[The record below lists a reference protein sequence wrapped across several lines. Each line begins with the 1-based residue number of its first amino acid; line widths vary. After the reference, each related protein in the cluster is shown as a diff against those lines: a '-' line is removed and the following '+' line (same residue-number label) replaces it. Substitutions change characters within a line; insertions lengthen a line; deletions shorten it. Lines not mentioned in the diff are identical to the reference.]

1 MLTERCVSKAT
12 TSAQKTLNRFKQYS
26 PSEHAVAAKKIVKK
40 KRQEFVP
47 DVVKGIREIGDIESH
62 IVSLIYGKAGRGKT
76 EILSTFPTPILL
88 LNIDQEEGLKTIKNK
103 KGIQIVDINT
113 WDEFL
118 DLEEWLRVGR
128 DYETIGLD
136 QITSLQS
143 LGQQMIAD
151 KRRKSVEDLFGM
163 WGKAWGELSGEIKT
177 GLQSYRELRRLYNV
191 VFLGH
196 ERTFQQDENADESD
210 LAPVVGAN
218 TMPSVGSFI
227 EGASDIV
234 MQCFIRSTTVRDEKG
249 KKVRKMQYCGR
260 VGPHPNYITKIRRPV
275 DAGPIPEY
283 IVNPSYQKL
292 VSIEAGEDIRTT
304 KKKRR
309 E

>member
-1 MLTERCVSKAT
+1 M
-12 TSAQKTLNRFKQYS
+12 
-26 PSEHAVAAKKIVKK
+26 AVKKKIVLKK
-40 KRQEFVP
+40 KAASVP
-47 DVVKGIREIGDIESH
+47 DVVANIRKMGDFESN
-62 IVSLIYGKAGRGKT
+62 IVALIYGKAGRGKT
-76 EILSTFPTPILL
+76 EILSTFPKPLLL
-88 LNIDQEEGLKTIKNK
+88 LNIAQEEGLKTIRNK
-103 KGIQIVDINT
+103 PGIQIADVNT

-118 DLEEWLRVGR
+118 DLEEWLREGQNFK
-128 DYETIGLD
+128 TIGLD

-151 KRRKSVEDLFGM
+151 KRRKDIDALFGM

-177 GLQSYRELRRLYNV
+177 GLQSYRELRSHYNIV
-191 VFLGH
+191 MLGH
-196 ERTFQQDENADESD
+196 ERTFGQDENADESD
-210 LAPVVGAN
+210 LSPVVGAN

-227 EGASDIV
+227 EGASDVI

-249 KKVRKMQYCGR
+249 RKIRKMQYCGR

-283 IVNPSYQKL
+283 IVNPSYQKIIA
-292 VSIEAGEDIRTT
+292 VENGEEIST
-304 KKKRR
+304 KKKVKRR